1 MTAAPD
7 TATRAGRHAAAS
19 PADTA
24 ASHPGT
30 GPTDRAVGAARVTLR
45 RVIHSEWIKLFT
57 LRSTVIALLA
67 AIVALVGLGVLFAAT
82 STGQIAPGGPDG
94 GGPPV
99 AGLDPATLS
108 LSGVLLVQ
116 LITGSL
122 GVLAMAGEYSTG
134 MIRSSLIGV
143 PRRLPVLWAKTL
155 VFGGVVFVAMLA
167 ASGTAFLAGQAVLAA
182 GDAASLTLSDDGVP
196 RAVVGAAAQVTGVGL
211 LGLAL
216 GGLLRNT
223 SAAISTLV
231 GVILV
236 LPGLITLLGADIA
249 ENVSPYLPS
258 NAAAALRSVV
268 ESPELLPP
276 GQGLAVFG
284 GYIVL
289 ALIAAAVLLRRRDV

>member
-1 MTAAPD
+1 MTAPD
-7 TATRAGRHAAAS
+7 TATRPGRHAAAE
-19 PADTA
+19 PVEPPGAGRDTDT
-24 ASHPGT
+24 T
-30 GPTDRAVGAARVTLR
+30 GPAGSTAKVTLP

-57 LRSTVIALLA
+57 LRSTVIAFA
-67 AIVALVGLGVLFAAT
+67 ASIIALVGLGVLFAAT
-82 STGQIAPGGPDG
+82 STGQVTPGGPGG

-99 AGLDPATLS
+99 AGLDPTTLS

-116 LITGSL
+116 LIVGSL

-143 PRRLPVLWAKTL
+143 PRRLPVLWAKVL
-155 VFGGVVFVAMLA
+155 VFGGVAFVTMLLA
-167 ASGTAFLAGQAVLAA
+167 AVAAFLAGQAVLDA
-182 GDAASLTLSDDGVP
+182 GDAASMTLSDDGVL
-196 RAVVGAAAQVTGVGL
+196 RAVVGAAVQVTGVGL

-236 LPGLITLLGADIA
+236 LPGLITLLGQDIA
-249 ENVSPYLPS
+249 DTVSPYLPS
-258 NAAAALRSVV
+258 NAAAAFNSIA
-268 ESPELLPP
+268 ESPALLSP

-284 GYIVL
+284 GYVVV
-289 ALIAAAVLLRRRDV
+289 ALIGAAVLLRRRDA